1 MYINLPKMSKNVIFK
16 PFYAITQTLCYF
28 MLKIQFYNNFH
39 DFTPSGSPGK
49 GAFKLVPRENYYF
62 NKSKFTKQM
71 DFNHQRKYFVPHS
84 LVP

>member
-16 PFYAITQTLCYF
+16 PFYAITQILCYF

-49 GAFKLVPRENYYF
+49 GAFKLASRELLFQQIQIYKANGLYP
-62 NKSKFTKQM
+62 SKEMFYST
-71 DFNHQRKYFVPHS
+71 
-84 LVP
+84 